1 MENLESVCVWIINT
15 HFKWLSQLQR
25 LNEKGSTVWNT
36 CIHTCVCVCIYT
48 HIYTT
53 DTQLTLLIICTI
65 GLGKV
70 YVNGNFLNHSFTR
83 RYTYQTMCSQ
93 FSWFNSLWFS
103 QTPHIL
109 TYLPVTDY
117 SHKSTVLLTPKIIH
131 IYQVYKKYVHNLKWR
146 TFFIDNVQHWFNKTC
161 MKNTNAAAGLW

>member
-1 MENLESVCVWIINT
+1 MHLHIPLKQCNSIHCGKSGVSLLSES
-15 HFKWLSQLQR
+15 
-25 LNEKGSTVWNT
+25 STLILKTITTAKTEWKRFY
-36 CIHTCVCVCIYT
+36 CLKYMYIHAYVCIYT

-83 RYTYQTMCSQ
+83 RYTYQTVCSQ
-93 FSWFNSLWFS
+93 FSWFSSLWFS

-131 IYQVYKKYVHNLKWR
+131 IYQVYKKNMY
-146 TFFIDNVQHWFNKTC
+146 TI
-161 MKNTNAAAGLW
+161 